1 MRGTAISPV
10 AVFNGAVAV
19 PTAPI
24 VILPEPVLLLAGPI
38 DDGVN
43 EGGDGRLK
51 LLGDEGRRGRFDRLD
66 KEESD
71 VRPALPGPSG
81 ELDTTPAPKAKPDP
95 VAPGSALVNRGEPEV
110 LVVLPAP
117 AKVFDL
123 NGLRPGRRMAI
134 GEDNK
139 VVVGGAE
146 LPVPPV
152 ILEIEDEDEGNG

>member
-10 AVFNGAVAV
+10 AVFNGAIAV

-24 VILPEPVLLLAGPI
+24 VILPEPVLLLAAPI

-51 LLGDEGRRGRFDRLD
+51 LLGDDGRRGRFDRLD

-81 ELDTTPAPKAKPDP
+81 ELDTTPAPKARPDP
-95 VAPGSALVNRGEPEV
+95 VAPGSAPVSRGELEV
-110 LVVLPAP
+110 LVVL
-117 AKVFDL
+117 KVFDL

-134 GEDNK
+134 GEDNR

-146 LPVPPV
+146 LPVPLV